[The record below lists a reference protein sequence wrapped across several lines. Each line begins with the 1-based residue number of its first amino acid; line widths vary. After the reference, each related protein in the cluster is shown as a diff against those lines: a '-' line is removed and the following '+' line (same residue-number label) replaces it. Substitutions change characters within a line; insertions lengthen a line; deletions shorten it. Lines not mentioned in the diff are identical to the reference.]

1 MKTLLL
7 FLALLAPGCV
17 HAQSA
22 AIAFQGQLADGGRPA
37 TGVYDFVFRL
47 FNAATDGTE
56 AGPAVTITG
65 LGVTNGY
72 FTASLDFGLAAY
84 QGGNGRWVQ
93 VEVRTGGTAEAF
105 TAILPRTAMTPV
117 PFALYALSAGSVAST
132 NLPATVVHTAQ
143 LLATNSA
150 LLTAFAAD
158 LLTTSNGVSGR
169 LVATNTALVN
179 ALANEGLLRTNGL
192 AVLGTELAGVTNGLS
207 ARLLAT
213 NSALLTALAT
223 DLLTTSNGLSG
234 RLVGTNAALAASLAA
249 LQTQWLTGSNVVSGS
264 NYYSGALVATNAT
277 LTGSFTGNGA
287 GLTNIPPLALSGVLS
302 ATQIPP
308 LNASTLTSGTLNPAR
323 LDASIARSSELV
335 SATNVLRVQMS
346 DDKAEI
352 LTLLTGLGLTNQTGS
367 EAIVALIF
375 NVSNRLSADLVGTNA
390 LLVQRIFFLN
400 NSYNGTNS
408 FLGPVYAAHESNQF
422 TGSFTGNGA
431 GLTNVAVGA
440 LAGTLTSGQLPATVV
455 HTAQLL
461 ATNSA
466 LLTAFAADLLT
477 TSNGVSG
484 RLLATNT
491 ALVNALANEGL
502 LRTNG
507 LAVLGTELAGVTNG
521 LSARL
526 LATNSALLTA
536 LATDLLTTSNGLS
549 GRLVG
554 TNAALAAS
562 LAALQ
567 TQWLTGSNVV
577 SGSNYYSGAL
587 VATNATLTGS
597 FTGNGAGLTNVAVGA
612 LAGTLTSGQLP
623 ASVVYTTELQAT
635 NASLQSAFNMS
646 LLSISNDFS
655 SRLVATNTA
664 LVAGAVLGTN
674 YEAAMATLLVAIPNQ
689 ILSSNNVHVGSN
701 YFSGPAT
708 FRPSSEVQ
716 VPLVLHSKLNT
727 NSFVAYDVM
736 LGLTRTTNIFEVRS
750 DVDPN
755 VTSFDAL
762 ARLSLGRGGAP
773 ARAMAHFGS
782 SMLSSTTNNAFML
795 FDSMDP
801 DPQRTGGWALSH
813 ALGDNAT
820 DPRKNKLWS
829 WGFNY
834 NAKNGKHSITE
845 PSIHMN
851 LETWWEPWPGAS
863 DDDHQMEMYYQYS
876 NHNNTFGMRP
886 WGLLLRGS
894 NYIQN
899 TVHVDDF
906 AVGSGDGLRDVIFR
920 VQPRRAPH
928 DGGVARMKGVF
939 EIAAGTPMGGL
950 LYLNNAGMRMGDG
963 VAGNETALLLE
974 YSQGEFQFTGGPTPA
989 PGKGV
994 HHSGFAYQHF
1004 SPRYPTNVT
1013 VSVFGARSQTA
1024 NLMEFH
1030 SERIGAA
1037 TPLAAVS
1044 ATGVVNAQGYR
1055 TAAGV
1060 GLSTNVAVLAP
1071 GGITNTLVFSGGL
1084 LVEVRAGPP
1093 AAP

>member
-1 MKTLLL
+1 
-7 FLALLAPGCV
+7 
-17 HAQSA
+17 
-22 AIAFQGQLADGGRPA
+22 
-37 TGVYDFVFRL
+37 
-47 FNAATDGTE
+47 
-56 AGPAVTITG
+56 
-65 LGVTNGY
+65 
-72 FTASLDFGLAAY
+72 
-84 QGGNGRWVQ
+84 
-93 VEVRTGGTAEAF
+93 
-105 TAILPRTAMTPV
+105 
-117 PFALYALSAGSVAST
+117 
-132 NLPATVVHTAQ
+132 
-143 LLATNSA
+143 
-150 LLTAFAAD
+150 
-158 LLTTSNGVSGR
+158 
-169 LVATNTALVN
+169 
-179 ALANEGLLRTNGL
+179 
-192 AVLGTELAGVTNGLS
+192 
-207 ARLLAT
+207 
-213 NSALLTALAT
+213 
-223 DLLTTSNGLSG
+223 
-234 RLVGTNAALAASLAA
+234 
-249 LQTQWLTGSNVVSGS
+249 
-264 NYYSGALVATNAT
+264 
-277 LTGSFTGNGA
+277 
-287 GLTNIPPLALSGVLS
+287 
-302 ATQIPP
+302 
-308 LNASTLTSGTLNPAR
+308 
-323 LDASIARSSELV
+323 
-335 SATNVLRVQMS
+335 
-346 DDKAEI
+346 
-352 LTLLTGLGLTNQTGS
+352 
-367 EAIVALIF
+367 
-375 NVSNRLSADLVGTNA
+375 
-390 LLVQRIFFLN
+390 
-400 NSYNGTNS
+400 
-408 FLGPVYAAHESNQF
+408 
-422 TGSFTGNGA
+422 
-431 GLTNVAVGA
+431 
-440 LAGTLTSGQLPATVV
+440 
-455 HTAQLL
+455 
-461 ATNSA
+461 
-466 LLTAFAADLLT
+466 
-477 TSNGVSG
+477 
-484 RLLATNT
+484 
-491 ALVNALANEGL
+491 
-502 LRTNG
+502 
-507 LAVLGTELAGVTNG
+507 
-521 LSARL
+521 
-526 LATNSALLTA
+526 
-536 LATDLLTTSNGLS
+536 
-549 GRLVG
+549 
-554 TNAALAAS
+554 
-562 LAALQ
+562 
-567 TQWLTGSNVV
+567 
-577 SGSNYYSGAL
+577 
-587 VATNATLTGS
+587 
-597 FTGNGAGLTNVAVGA
+597 
-612 LAGTLTSGQLP
+612 
-623 ASVVYTTELQAT
+623 
-635 NASLQSAFNMS
+635 
-646 LLSISNDFS
+646 
-655 SRLVATNTA
+655 
-664 LVAGAVLGTN
+664 
-674 YEAAMATLLVAIPNQ
+674 
-689 ILSSNNVHVGSN
+689 
-701 YFSGPAT
+701 
-708 FRPSSEVQ
+708 
-716 VPLVLHSKLNT
+716 LVLHSKLNT